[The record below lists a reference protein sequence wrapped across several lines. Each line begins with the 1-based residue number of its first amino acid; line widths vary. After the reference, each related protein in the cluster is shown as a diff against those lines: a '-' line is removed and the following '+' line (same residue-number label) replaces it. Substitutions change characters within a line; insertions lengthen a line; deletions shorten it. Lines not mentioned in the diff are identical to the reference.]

1 MNPTHPSVLPS
12 PSWTD
17 ADWETLWA
25 PYSEDTYRE
34 VLAALDPQDIVLDI
48 GAGDLRLAT
57 RMAAKVR
64 HVYALEIQ
72 TFLIENALFLGQSL
86 PPRLSLIQADAR
98 THPFPTGITA
108 AVLLMRHCTHFRL
121 YADKLKAVGCQ
132 KLITNARW
140 RMGVEVLHLQPPRQ
154 EFAQTTLGWY
164 ACWCGNTGFKPGPVE
179 NLTEEIFNTTYEVA
193 CCPECISVRSTAR

>member
-1 MNPTHPSVLPS
+1 MHPSVYPT

-17 ADWETLWA
+17 ADWEALWA
-25 PYSEDTYRE
+25 PYPEEIYRE
-34 VLAALDPQDIVLDI
+34 VLSALEPQDIVLEI
-48 GAGDLRLAT
+48 GAGDLRLAVQI
-57 RMAAKVR
+57 AAKVR

-72 TFLIENALFLGQSL
+72 SFLIETALSNGQSL

-98 THPFPTGITA
+98 TYPFPAGITTA
-108 AVLLMRHCTHFRL
+108 ILLMRHCTHFRL
-121 YADKLKAVGCQ
+121 YADKLKQVGCQ

-140 RMGVEVLHLQPPRQ
+140 RAGIELLDLRPPRQ
-154 EFAQTTLGWY
+154 KFAQISLGWY

-193 CCPECISVRSTAR
+193 CCPDCSNLSL